1 MSKENEQNSELGK
14 KEYWDLLYKRENKNF
29 QEFGDIGEI
38 WFGQDSVEKMVNW
51 VISNSSKSTSIL
63 DIGCGNGHLL
73 LELAKNHQ
81 YTNLVGIDYSSDAIE
96 LAKNIAKDQ
105 DFDHII
111 SYYVYDFIE
120 NNDDNEIGKSIFYQ
134 NYLSNKST
142 NQQQKFDIIL
152 DKGTFDAITLKDP
165 AFYKVYSQNV
175 FNLLN
180 HRHNDNHISVEAD
193 INGKVLQRSYT
204 PTSSDDDL
212 GHFDLVIKSYPN
224 GNVSKYFAELEIGQ
238 TISVK
243 GPKGQF
249 KYTPGLVRALGM
261 IAAIVKNPNDKTTV
275 NLIFANVTID
285 DILLKEELDLLA
297 KNHENFNVFYTLD
310 KPPNDWNGG
319 RGFITQDMIKKFCP
333 PPANDIKILLCG
345 PPPMISAMSKNC
357 EALGYD
363 KSRTISRLE
372 DLLNKIFIYGW

>member
-1 MSKENEQNSELGK
+1 MLNNIISSIFSISVIGLVYYYIYPLFPIITAIIASLWFKYLYFDKKSEIKKVLNPKE
-14 KEYWDLLYKRENKNF
+14 WKNF
-29 QEFGDIGEI
+29 VLI
-38 WFGQDSVEKMVNW
+38 K
-51 VISNSSKSTSIL
+51 KL
-63 DIGCGNGHLL
+63 
-73 LELAKNHQ
+73 
-81 YTNLVGIDYSSDAIE
+81 
-96 LAKNIAKDQ
+96 
-105 DFDHII
+105 II
-111 SYYVYDFIE
+111 SHNVALYRFKLP
-120 NNDDNEIGKSIFYQ
+120 NPDDVLGLPIGQ
-134 NYLSNKST
+134 
-142 NQQQKFDIIL
+142 
-152 DKGTFDAITLKDP
+152 
-165 AFYKVYSQNV
+165 
-175 FNLLN
+175 
-180 HRHNDNHISVEAD
+180 HISVEAD
-193 INGKVLQRSYT
+193 INGKVIQRSYT

-249 KYTPGLVRALGM
+249 KYTPGLVRAFGM
-261 IAAIVKNPNDKTTV
+261 IAGGTGITPMLQIVRAIVKNPNDKTTV
-275 NLIFANVTID
+275 NLIFANVTVD

-319 RGFITQDMIKKFCP
+319 RGFVTQDMIKKFCP

-357 EALGYD
+357 EALGYE

-372 DLLNKIFIYGW
+372 DQVFKF